1 MAVSVAPERLWI
13 ATALAAT
20 LAVVAGVPA
29 ATQMGNASGDPDPSC
44 VVIDEVAGQLLTLLW
59 AAPDWKSVLAG
70 LILFRAF
77 DIVKPFP
84 LRRLE
89 RLPTGYGVMLDDVG
103 AGLYAL
109 GILQLL
115 RFWGALG

>member
-1 MAVSVAPERLWI
+1 MGD
-13 ATALAAT
+13 AA
-20 LAVVAGVPA
+20 
-29 ATQMGNASGDPDPSC
+29 GDPDPSC

-59 AAPDWKSVLAG
+59 ATADWKSAMAG

-77 DIVKPFP
+77 DIIKPAP

-89 RLPTGYGVMLDDVG
+89 RLPGGLGVMLDDLG

-109 GILQLL
+109 GTMQLL
-115 RFWGALG
+115 RMCGVLG